1 MKIYKK
7 YLVIVV
13 TILFIGASIVP
24 TLAQP
29 LDNYYATAD
38 IPVLGEV
45 INDYTYTVDSDN
57 QYESITEVPMGKGK
71 PINRY
76 NALEH
81 KWTINV
87 SEEYDCYVFYIEA
100 YHTPNAQPEHFVFAY
115 SLDNETYT
123 DMLTVTKTADDDVCQ
138 KSFPLSDSLFG
149 TVYVRVRDTGRGFH
163 EASWNDDTIYIDRMY
178 FAADT
183 TPPVILH
190 VASTTNDNTWNKK
203 NPNVVGGTLYERER
217 FDMAYDSNAD
227 RTIMFGGGGDH
238 RYNDTWAYDFNTN
251 TWTNMSALTTYSEV
265 GGPLTARIDHSMCY
279 DSDANR
285 VIMFGGNPSG
295 AQRAKDTWAYEF
307 NTNTWTNMSALTT
320 YSEVGGTLSPRCL
333 MRMVYDS
340 FAQQVI
346 MFGGYDGDGVNETW
360 VYNSNENTWYKMSPE
375 TVGGTLNGT
384 WAYGMAYDS
393 SADRTIMF
401 GGIHEEGDRWTNE
414 TWVYDYNENKWYKMN
429 PEIVGGTLYSRIA
442 HVMVY
447 ENDAYRT
454 ILFGGQKDGGDQL
467 NDNWVYNYCDNKWC
481 KVNPEMAGGTLWPRE
496 ASGIVYDSTNKRTIL
511 FGGWCYESIY
521 TWGNRN
527 DTWIYNINDI
537 SVTITWTT
545 DEPSDSEVHYGKTT
559 ALGNTASDTG
569 LVTNHKIV
577 ITGLEP
583 GTAYY
588 YELQS
593 TDPSGNTAV
602 DNNNGAYYTIT
613 TSTPD
618 TTPPVITNVATSD
631 FTYNSATITWTTD
644 EPSNTVVHYGI
655 TTNLGSTK
663 QKPALETSHSSALTN
678 LLPETTY
685 YYEVQSTDIKGN
697 TAVDNNNGEYYIFTT
712 GQVPSNIMHV
722 YSIDMWYEPVKN
734 RYNIYTK
741 VKIVDASD
749 NAVEGATVYLETTL
763 PNGDTISADDIT
775 DSTGFVTFIYGPT
788 PKSGTYISTVT
799 NVAKDDWTYNPDDN
813 VETSETLS
821 VP

>member
-7 YLVIVV
+7 YLVILV

-29 LDNYYATAD
+29 LDKYYATAD

-81 KWTINV
+81 KWKINV
-87 SEEYDCYVFYIEA
+87 NEEYDCYVFYIEA

-138 KSFPLSDSLFG
+138 KSFPLSDSLSG

-183 TPPVILH
+183 TPPVILA

-217 FDMAYDSNAD
+217 FSMAYDSNAD
-227 RTIMFGGGGDH
+227 RTIMFGGGGAVH
-238 RYNDTWAYDFNTN
+238 YNDTWVYNFNDN
-251 TWTNMSALTTYSEV
+251 TWTNMSPEMV
-265 GGPLTARIDHSMCY
+265 GGTLTVRIDYAMCY
-279 DSDANR
+279 DSDADR
-285 VIMFGGNPSG
+285 TILFGGAGPSG
-295 AQRAKDTWAYEF
+295 FCNDTWAYSYGD
-307 NTNTWTNMSALTT
+307 NKWYNMSP
-320 YSEVGGTLSPRCL
+320 EMVGGTLSPRWL

-340 FAQQVI
+340 TAKRTI
-346 MFGGYDGDGVNETW
+346 LFGGNSNHVGVNDTW
-360 VYNSNENTWYKMSPE
+360 AYDYSNNTWYNMSPE
-375 TVGGTLNGT
+375 TVGGTLNRT
-384 WAYGMAYDS
+384 WVHDMVYDS

-401 GGIHEEGDRWTNE
+401 GGIHEEGDSWTNE
-414 TWVYDYNENKWYKMN
+414 TWVYNYNENKWYKKY
-429 PEIVGGTLYSRIA
+429 PEIVGGTLWNRIA
-442 HVMVY
+442 HIMVY
-447 ENDAYRT
+447 DSDADRT

-467 NDNWVYNYCDNKWC
+467 NDNWMYNYCDNKWC

-496 ASGIVYDSTNKRTIL
+496 ASGMVYDSTNKRTIL

-537 SVTITWTT
+537 SVTITWNT
-545 DEPSDSEVHYGKTT
+545 DEPSDSEVHYGTTT
-559 ALGNTASDTG
+559 ALVNTASDAA
-569 LVTNHKIV
+569 LVMNHKIV
-577 ITGLEP
+577 ITSLEP
-583 GTAYY
+583 GTTYY
-588 YELQS
+588 YEVQS

-602 DNNNGAYYTIT
+602 DNNGAYYTIT

-618 TTPPVITNVATSD
+618 TTPPVITNIATSD
-631 FTYNSATITWTTD
+631 TTHNSATVTWTTN

-663 QKPALETSHSSALTN
+663 QKPALVTSHSLTLAN

-685 YYEVQSTDIKGN
+685 YYEVQSTDLKGN
-697 TAVDNNNGEYYIFTT
+697 TAVDNNNGAYYEFIT
-712 GQVPSNIMHV
+712 GQTPSNVMHV

-749 NAVEGATVYLETTL
+749 NVVEGASVYLETTL
-763 PNGDTISADDIT
+763 PNGDTISANDVT
-775 DSTGFVTFIYGPT
+775 DSSGFVTFQYGPT
-788 PKSGTYISTVT
+788 PKSGTYSSIVT
-799 NVAKDDWTYNPDDN
+799 NVVKDDWTYNPDDN
-813 VETSETLS
+813 METSESLT
-821 VP
+821 VT